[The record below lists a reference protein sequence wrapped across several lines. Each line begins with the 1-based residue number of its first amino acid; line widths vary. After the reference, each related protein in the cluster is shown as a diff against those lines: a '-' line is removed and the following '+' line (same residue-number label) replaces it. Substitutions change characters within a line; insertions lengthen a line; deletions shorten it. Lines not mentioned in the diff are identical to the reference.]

1 MINVVSLFCQVVKDR
16 ICLRALEKILNQ
28 LVDSKE
34 QAELLN
40 ATALQ
45 PLDGNA
51 DGKFTNMV
59 KHCIKDHLAH

>member
-1 MINVVSLFCQVVKDR
+1 M
-16 ICLRALEKILNQ
+16 CLRALGKILNQ

-51 DGKFTNMV
+51 DGTYANTVEKLYTRPPG
-59 KHCIKDHLAH
+59 ISLSIRDQ